1 RRNREL
7 KDFLFNNLYRHYRV
21 VRMAEKSEQILSRIF
36 NVYQQTPSALPP
48 AVQGL
53 IAERGLERSICDYIA
68 GMTDRFAIDEYQRL
82 FDVNVLP

>member
-1 RRNREL
+1 MPPS
-7 KDFLFNNLYRHYRV
+7 V
-21 VRMAEKSEQILSRIF
+21 
-36 NVYQQTPSALPP
+36 QT
-48 AVQGL
+48 L